1 MGVGEG
7 GENPAGRESLMG
19 CWPMEARRILTAAKK
34 RIKGGINLIK
44 KLSESIQAGLEAI
57 LNYKQFW
64 EQKDIDR

>member
-1 MGVGEG
+1 
-7 GENPAGRESLMG
+7 
-19 CWPMEARRILTAAKK
+19 MEARRILTAAKK